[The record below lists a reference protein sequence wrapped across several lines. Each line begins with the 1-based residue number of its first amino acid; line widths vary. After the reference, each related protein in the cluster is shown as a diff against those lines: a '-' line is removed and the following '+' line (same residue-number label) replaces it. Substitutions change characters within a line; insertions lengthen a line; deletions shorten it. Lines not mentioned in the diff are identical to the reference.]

1 MQHAHRVVLKAAW
14 EDDVLMAA
22 EQNEKLALRVQL
34 MPRDTNPLGTVFGGV
49 ILSLIDQAGFD
60 EARRHGLHRWV
71 TVAFHGVEFKRPVRV
86 GDRVSLFT
94 RTIKTGTCS
103 VEVGVRVEAHRFQS
117 EEVVEV
123 TSGSLTMVS
132 VDADGHSIPFSSP
145 PTLATPEGQDL

>member
-1 MQHAHRVVLKAAW
+1 MPQEKS
-14 EDDVLMAA
+14 
-22 EQNEKLALRVQL
+22 EKLALRVQV

-94 RTIKTGTCS
+94 KTISTGSSS
-103 VEVGVRVEAHRFQS
+103 VEIGVRVEAHRFQS
-117 EEVVEV
+117 DEVVEV

-132 VDADGHSIPFSSP
+132 VDAKGHSIPFSSP
-145 PTLATPEGQDL
+145 ATLEAHEDQGL

>member
-1 MQHAHRVVLKAAW
+1 MP
-14 EDDVLMAA
+14 A
-22 EQNEKLALRVQL
+22 EASENLALRVQV

-94 RTIKTGTCS
+94 KTLSTGRSS
-103 VEVGVRVEAHRFQS
+103 VEIGVRVEAHRFQS
-117 EEVVEV
+117 DEVVEV

-132 VDADGHSIPFSSP
+132 IDKHGKSIPFSDP
-145 PTLATPEGQDL
+145 PTLETPRDQEP

>member
-1 MQHAHRVVLKAAW
+1 MPPETL
-14 EDDVLMAA
+14 E
-22 EQNEKLALRVQL
+22 NLALRVQV

-71 TVAFHGVEFKRPVRV
+71 TVAFHGVEFKRPVQV

-94 RTIKTGTCS
+94 RTLKTGGSS
-103 VEVGVRVEAHRFQS
+103 VEIGVRVEAHRFKS
-117 EEVVEV
+117 DEVVEV

-132 VDADGHSIPFSSP
+132 VDSEGNSIPFSSP
-145 PTLATPEGQDL
+145 PTLEVTKGREL